1 MRRNSGPHGP
11 EDAPGTPSRGSRANP
26 ITGFPAVVPSLSPHQ
41 ENLRLR
47 LLAAPVV
54 PAPAPWRSVFGDH
67 AAVGGLTGVGFGVHP
82 ATGHDL
88 VMVVSTQGY
97 GVFDA
102 VTGERIA
109 RDRDPEDEGPDGTPD
124 LTCPWIGPLA
134 GGRVRVAGL
143 FGGGLHR
150 TSGDGWSLD
159 VEAPDW
165 PHHRILLS
173 HNGGDWHRPP
183 HTEGWW
189 HVFHSTWSTLRAAG
203 FSPSGQTLVVATSS
217 DLTLWT
223 RRPA

>member
-1 MRRNSGPHGP
+1 MP
-11 EDAPGTPSRGSRANP
+11 EKNPPAGGAPA
-26 ITGFPAVVPSLSPHQ
+26 LSPYQ
-41 ENLRLR
+41 EGLRRR

-54 PAPAPWRSVFGDH
+54 PAPAPWRNVFGDR
-67 AAVGGLTGVGFGVHP
+67 AAVGGLTGIGFGVAP

-88 VMVVSTQGY
+88 VMVVSHQGY

-109 RDRDPEDEGPDGTPD
+109 RDRDPEDDGPDGTPD
-124 LTCPWIGPLA
+124 LSCAWIGPLA
-134 GGRVRVAGL
+134 GQRVRVAGL
-143 FGGGLHR
+143 SGGGLH
-150 TSGDGWSLD
+150 TASGDGWFVD

-165 PHHRILLS
+165 PNHRILLS
-173 HNGGDWHRPP
+173 DNGGNWHRPP

-189 HVFHSTWSTLRAAG
+189 HILHSTWSTLRAAG
-203 FSPSGQTLVVATSS
+203 FSPTGRTLAVATSS